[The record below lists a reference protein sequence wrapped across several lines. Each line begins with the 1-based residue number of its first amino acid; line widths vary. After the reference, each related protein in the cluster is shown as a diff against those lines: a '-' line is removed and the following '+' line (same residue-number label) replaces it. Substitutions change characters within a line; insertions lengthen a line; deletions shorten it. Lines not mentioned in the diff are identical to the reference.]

1 MRLAMKI
8 DVRHISTPGE
18 LLPSELRS
26 IGREI
31 AKQIRDRTRS
41 GRDVRGVPFPEK
53 ADGSPSNL
61 RDSGRMLRSLR
72 ARKFWPRGFTIAP
85 SQPVQNLAA
94 RHQSGKGGM
103 PKREWIG
110 FSPRQIQEMTDRIV
124 SVYLRKRDHQ

>member
-1 MRLAMKI
+1 MRLDMRI
-8 DVRHISTPGE
+8 DVKKIATPGE
-18 LLPSELRS
+18 LLPSELRA
-26 IGREI
+26 IGRRV

-41 GRDVRGVPFPEK
+41 GRDVRGIPFAKK
-53 ADGSPSNL
+53 ADGTESSL
-61 RDSGRMLRSLR
+61 RDSGKMLRSLR

-124 SVYLRKRDHQ
+124 SVYLKRKENQ